1 MGITELS
8 TVESLLVA
16 LSGLV
21 TVFIMLAVLCLMI
34 PVISKVVSSV
44 EGNKAAPA
52 PTASAAPTAAA
63 APAASEAP
71 AKRSGETYTGEI
83 ALIGCDEK
91 TAAMVMAIVSY
102 ETGTPL
108 DQLIFHKIKAL

>member
-8 TVESLLVA
+8 GLESLLVA
-16 LSGLV
+16 LSGIV
-21 TVFIMLAVLCLMI
+21 TVFMMLAVLCLMI
-34 PVISKVVSSV
+34 PVISKTVASI
-44 EGNKAAPA
+44 EGKKSAPVPAPAAPATAPAAPA
-52 PTASAAPTAAA
+52 PSAS
-63 APAASEAP
+63 
-71 AKRSGETYTGEI
+71 GGTYTGEV

-102 ETGTPL
+102 ETGIPL

>member
-52 PTASAAPTAAA
+52 PTAAA
-63 APAASEAP
+63 APAASEAL